1 MKSLAEA
8 EVAVAERDGTEH
20 EAIRS
25 GDAVPCTNPACKA
38 PGWPLAGKPR
48 NWPWA
53 DRCWNCDVEL
63 R

>member
-1 MKSLAEA
+1 MNPVLEAEA
-8 EVAVAERDGTEH
+8 PVTERDGGEH

-25 GDAVPCTNPACKA
+25 GDAVPCTNPACRA
-38 PGWPLAGKPR
+38 PGWPLAAKPR

>member
-1 MKSLAEA
+1 MSSLTEAEA
-8 EVAVAERDGTEH
+8 PATERDGSER
-20 EAIRS
+20 EAIAL

-38 PGWPLAGKPR
+38 PGWPLAAKPR